1 MINCPSFS
9 MVSIQ
14 IYTRKQN
21 GICGYITGYLLVFDK
36 DWNMVLEDV
45 HEVWKRRKAYLC
57 AVADCRVA
65 ADTEAVAAVVED
77 CAQRLRDLNITL
89 PTVTAKSLSR
99 KWVECRRQV
108 GQLLIRGEHVVVVML
123 ANEMEDNT
131 VVETVNDEENVERAE
146 IE

>member
-1 MINCPSFS
+1 MMINSPPFT
-9 MVSIQ
+9 MVSRQ

-57 AVADCRVA
+57 AVADCRMAV
-65 ADTEAVAAVVED
+65 DTEAAAED

-89 PTVTAKSLSR
+89 PAVTAKSLSR

-123 ANEMEDNT
+123 ANEMEDKK
-131 VVETVNDEENVERAE
+131 VIETVNDEENVKRVE